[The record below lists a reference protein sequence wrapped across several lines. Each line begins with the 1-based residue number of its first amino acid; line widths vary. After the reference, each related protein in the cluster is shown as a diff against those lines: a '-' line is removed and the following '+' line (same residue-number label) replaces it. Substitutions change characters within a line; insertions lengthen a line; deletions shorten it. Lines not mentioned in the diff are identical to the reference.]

1 MSLPALARR
10 QLYTLF
16 LCRSRSVLFANL
28 RFENCSLR
36 GSSGSRG
43 IVEVEQCQSDRT
55 QGVIQL
61 QHVSFERNTVI
72 DAAALAIE
80 SPSCSGLE
88 LMDFEFSDNECGG
101 HCGVTLSRR
110 NRLENIRVRQNRLS
124 DSANA
129 STVVFRG
136 PDGSETSIERMDA
149 TGNACPILH
158 VESGSLDLSNASFVQ
173 NTVNVSEADAAT
185 PCIRLSNAS
194 ASVRDTRFEENACTT
209 GSTILATGSNVTLAN
224 DTFRRNEAREGGALS
239 LRASSSAVIQS
250 CRFVANSA
258 NSSGGVL
265 AASESDVAIADST
278 FSKNAADVGGVLYL
292 DLALSANLSDCEFD
306 QNNAATSGGTVHAK
320 ESRLDIRRCRID
332 KGSAEQGAGL
342 YVTESHIVGD
352 GLNLADNSGSAVH
365 AVESE
370 LCISDTLFRNN
381 TAERG
386 GAVRLSSSSVGGF
399 VDVNFT
405 KNSASSEGGSV
416 HVSESNAT
424 IRRCVLIDGRAE
436 VSGGCLEIK
445 EGSHVDI
452 RHSVFRNGTA
462 RSGACVNCD
471 MATVTVHNA
480 TLQGCHAGY
489 VGGGIHVTP
498 FAAAVITR
506 TRFVEN
512 RAVYG
517 GGVYEF
523 GSMMSGDELVFESN
537 TAIREG
543 GGLSATASTNLTVTN
558 SLFKNNSAR
567 DGGAIAEGFRSND
580 ALVNVTFIDNQG
592 RHNGGSLHTERSTL
606 NLSRCTFKNSQ
617 CEAGGF
623 IYAWANSLLFISDSS
638 LENGTARLGGCMD
651 VGNGNLTIRNTTIQ
665 DCRASKDGGALRLAE
680 HASAVMT
687 NVSITASHADEEG
700 GGIHLSRS
708 TLAASQLLL
717 AGNNAAS
724 NGGGLFCAE
733 PGTVNITDARISNNT
748 ARLGGALDLRR
759 NATGN
764 LANVTFAGNRA
775 EESGG
780 HCHMKASSLRITSSS
795 LTDGTAERG
804 GSFFLSESTLSLSDL
819 EIADGKA
826 SESGGFVSAGERSEM
841 FMESTS
847 MFNGS
852 ADVDGGAIALSESDV
867 RAKNLTVSRCTAE
880 KDGGAIAGRSASRI
894 LCANCTLHDNRATR
908 GGAIFLEYTDPQS
921 LALQLEEST
930 VVNNSAVYG
939 GTLMDVKTGEV
950 IILSRRWTACCQR
963 GASGAPELLAET
975 RRHLRR
981 RRRRQLFHLGERS
994 RSGWRRSRR
1003 RQGGDRASPVSGPD
1017 VQ

>member
-1 MSLPALARR
+1 M
-10 QLYTLF
+10 
-16 LCRSRSVLFANL
+16 
-28 RFENCSLR
+28 E
-36 GSSGSRG
+36 
-43 IVEVEQCQSDRT
+43 ECQSSRT

-72 DAAALAIE
+72 DAAALAME
-80 SPSCSGLE
+80 SPSCSRLE
-88 LMDFEFSDNECGG
+88 LMDFEFSNNECGG
-101 HCGVTLSRR
+101 HCGVTLSHE

-129 STVVFRG
+129 STAVFRG
-136 PDGSETSIERMDA
+136 SDGSEISITRMDA
-149 TGNACPILH
+149 TKNACPILH
-158 VESGSLDLSNASFVQ
+158 IEGSELHLSDASFVQ
-173 NTVNVSEADAAT
+173 NAVNISEADAAT
-185 PCIRLSNAS
+185 PCIRLSSAS
-194 ASVRDTRFEENACTT
+194 ASIRDVRFEENAGMN
-209 GSTILATGSNVTLAN
+209 GSAIVATSSNVTLAN
-224 DTFRRNEAREGGALS
+224 DTFRRNKARQGGALS
-239 LRASSSAVIQS
+239 LRAASSALIQS
-250 CRFVANSA
+250 CRFISNSA

-265 AASESDVAIADST
+265 AASESDVAIADTT

-292 DLALSANLSDCEFD
+292 DLVLSANLSDCDFD
-306 QNNAATSGGTVHAK
+306 QNNASTTGGAVHAK

-342 YVTESHIVGD
+342 YITESQIVGSR
-352 GLNLADNSGSAVH
+352 LNLADNNESAVY

-370 LCISDTLFRNN
+370 LSISDSHFRNN
-381 TAERG
+381 AAESG
-386 GAVRLSSSSVGGF
+386 GAVMLSSNSVGGF
-399 VDVNFT
+399 VNVTFT
-405 KNSASSEGGSV
+405 ENSASLEGGSV
-416 HVSESNAT
+416 HVSQSNAT
-424 IRRCVLIDGRAE
+424 IRRCILINGRAE
-436 VSGGCLEIK
+436 ESGGCLEIK

-471 MATVTVHNA
+471 MATVTVHNS

-489 VGGGIHVTP
+489 DGGGIRVTLSGT
-498 FAAAVITR
+498 AVITH
-506 TRFVEN
+506 TRFVAN
-512 RAVYG
+512 GAVYG
-517 GGVYEF
+517 GGVF
-523 GSMMSGDELVFESN
+523 GMRSTISGDGLVFESN
-537 TAIREG
+537 TANVSG
-543 GGLSATASTNLTVTN
+543 GGLYTTSSRNMTITN
-558 SLFKNNSAR
+558 SLFRNNFAAAGSAIR
-567 DGGAIAEGFRSND
+567 EGYSEND
-580 ALVNVTFIDNQG
+580 TLVNVTFIDNQG
-592 RHNGGSLHTERSTL
+592 MYSGGALHTENSAL
-606 NLSRCTFKNSQ
+606 NLSRCTFKNSR
-617 CEAGGF
+617 CETGGF
-623 IYAWANSLLFISDSS
+623 IQAIENSLLLIIDSS
-638 LENGTARLGGCMD
+638 LENGTARLGGCI
-651 VGNGNLTIRNTTIQ
+651 NTRSGNLTMRNTTIQ
-665 DCRASKDGGALRLAE
+665 DCRASKEGGALRLEE
-680 HASAVMT
+680 HASAVIT

-759 NATGN
+759 NSTGN

-780 HCHMKASSLRITSSS
+780 HCHMKASSLSITSSRF
-795 LTDGTAERG
+795 TDGTAEQG
-804 GSFFLSESTLSLSDL
+804 GSFFLSESTLSVSDL

-826 SESGGFVSAGERSEM
+826 SESGGFVSAGERSVM
-841 FMESTS
+841 FVESTW

-867 RAKNLTVSRCTAE
+867 RAKNLTVTRCTAE
-880 KDGGAIAGRSASRI
+880 EDGGAIAGRSASRI
-894 LCANCTLHDNRATR
+894 LCANCTLHDDRATR
-908 GGAIFLEYTDPQS
+908 GGAIFLEYTDPRS
-921 LALQLEEST
+921 LALQLVEST

-939 GTLMDVKTGEV
+939 GTLMCANRGEV

-963 GASGAPELLAET
+963 GASGAPELLADT
-975 RRHLRR
+975 RRHLRGS
-981 RRRRQLFHLGERS
+981 RRRQLFHLGERS

>member
-1 MSLPALARR
+1 M
-10 QLYTLF
+10 
-16 LCRSRSVLFANL
+16 
-28 RFENCSLR
+28 
-36 GSSGSRG
+36 
-43 IVEVEQCQSDRT
+43 EQCQSDRT

-72 DAAALAIE
+72 DAAALAME
-80 SPSCSGLE
+80 SPSCSRLE

-101 HCGVTLSRR
+101 HCGVTLSRQ

-136 PDGSETSIERMDA
+136 SDGSETSVERMDA

-158 VESGSLDLSNASFVQ
+158 VESGSLELSNASFVR
-173 NTVNVSEADAAT
+173 NTVNISEADADT
-185 PCIRLSNAS
+185 PCIRLSSAS
-194 ASVRDTRFEENACTT
+194 ASVRDVRFEENAGMN
-209 GSTILATGSNVTLAN
+209 GSAIVATSSNVTLAN
-224 DTFRRNEAREGGALS
+224 DTFKRNEAREGGALR
-239 LRASSSAVIQS
+239 LRAASSAVIQS

-265 AASESDVAIADST
+265 ATSESDVAIADST
-278 FSKNAADVGGVLYL
+278 FSRNTADVGGVLYL
-292 DLALSANLSDCEFD
+292 DLALTANLSDCEFD
-306 QNNAATSGGTVHAK
+306 QNNASTSGGAVHAK

-370 LCISDTLFRNN
+370 LSISDTLFRNN
-381 TAERG
+381 AAERG

-436 VSGGCLEIK
+436 ESGGCLEIK

-489 VGGGIHVTP
+489 VGGGIHVTLSGT
-498 FAAAVITR
+498 AVMTR
-506 TRFVEN
+506 TRFVLN
-512 RAVYG
+512 RAGYG
-517 GGVYEF
+517 GGVYGF
-523 GSMMSGDELVFESN
+523 GSTIFGDELIFEGNAVIQS
-537 TAIREG
+537 A
-543 GGLSATASTNLTVTN
+543 GGLYAVGSRNMTVIN

-567 DGGAIAEGFRSND
+567 AGGAMLESHSNND

-592 RHNGGSLHTERSTL
+592 LYSGGALHTEHSTF
-606 NLSRCTFKNSQ
+606 NLSRCTFKNSR
-617 CEAGGF
+617 CETGGF
-623 IYAWANSLLFISDSS
+623 IQAIEPRLLLISDSS
-638 LENGTARLGGCMD
+638 LENGTARLGGCI
-651 VGNGNLTIRNTTIQ
+651 NIRSGNLTLRNTTIQ
-665 DCRASKDGGALRLAE
+665 DCRASKDGGGLRLTE
-680 HASAVMT
+680 RASAVMT
-687 NVSITASHADEEG
+687 NVSITASHSDDEG

-708 TLAASQLLL
+708 NLTASQLLL
-717 AGNNAAS
+717 AGNDAIN
-724 NGGGLFCAE
+724 NGGGLFSTR
-733 PGTVNITDARISNNT
+733 PGTVDITNTHISNNT
-748 ARLGGALDLRR
+748 ARMGGALDLRR
-759 NATGN
+759 NTTGN
-764 LANVTFAGNRA
+764 LANVTFTGNRA
-775 EESGG
+775 AESGG
-780 HCHMKASSLRITSSS
+780 HCHMEASSLRVTSSS
-795 LTDGTAERG
+795 LTDSTAERG
-804 GSFFLSESTLSLSDL
+804 GSFFLSESMLNISDL
-819 EIADGKA
+819 EIADGKV
-826 SESGGFVSAGERSEM
+826 SESGGFVSAEKRSVLIV
-841 FMESTS
+841 ESTS

-852 ADVDGGAIALSESDV
+852 ADVDGGAIALFESDV

-894 LCANCTLHDNRATR
+894 LCVNCTLHDNRATC
-908 GGAIFLEYTDPQS
+908 GGAIFLEYTDPRS
-921 LALQLEEST
+921 LALQLQGST

-939 GTLMDVKTGEV
+939 GILMYANRGEV
-950 IILSRRWTACCQR
+950 LDHSIA
-963 GASGAPELLAET
+963 
-975 RRHLRR
+975 
-981 RRRRQLFHLGERS
+981 
-994 RSGWRRSRR
+994 
-1003 RQGGDRASPVSGPD
+1003 
-1017 VQ
+1017 